1 MGWTEQTR
9 RSLGRYDRPWPHDCR
24 PHIMN
29 KCVARAFLADADPP
43 TFSLSSSFF
52 FFLSKTIS
60 TARHV
65 RNTRVPGK
73 EEPRT
78 LKKEP
83 QRWTTPGRP
92 PRPLTSSFVAY
103 LSPPQLPAPPKRD
116 TKSWLEGSKGK
127 HVIITGCRSI
137 FSSQMLRHVMCF
149 FSVPSMTMSHVSL
162 SGSVLTAGSILFS
175 SERFAEHAPFPRA
188 IAHAPALLNLFFPCH
203 YLSYE

>member
-1 MGWTEQTR
+1 
-9 RSLGRYDRPWPHDCR
+9 
-24 PHIMN
+24 MN

-127 HVIITGCRSI
+127 HVHHYRMSEYLFIANAPA
-137 FSSQMLRHVMCF
+137 RHVLLFCSKHDDVTCQ
-149 FSVPSMTMSHVSL
+149 SVRICTDSWFD
-162 SGSVLTAGSILFS
+162 I
-175 SERFAEHAPFPRA
+175 
-188 IAHAPALLNLFFPCH
+188 I
-203 YLSYE
+203 

>member
-1 MGWTEQTR
+1 M
-9 RSLGRYDRPWPHDCR
+9 
-24 PHIMN
+24 
-29 KCVARAFLADADPP
+29 RAFLADADPP

-60 TARHV
+60 TARAQHGRAFRGKRASHV
-65 RNTRVPGK
+65 
-73 EEPRT
+73 EETATTMDNSRT
-78 LKKEP
+78 
-83 QRWTTPGRP
+83 

>member
-83 QRWTTPGRP
+83 QRWTTPGRLG
-92 PRPLTSSFVAY
+92 RSLLPLLHIFR
-103 LSPPQLPAPPKRD
+103 LPNSRHRRNATLKV
-116 TKSWLEGSKGK
+116 SMS
-127 HVIITGCRSI
+127 IITGCRSI

-162 SGSVLTAGSILFS
+162 FCTDSWFDIVQN
-175 SERFAEHAPFPRA
+175 
-188 IAHAPALLNLFFPCH
+188 ALPTMRHIYVYFLCR
-203 YLSYE
+203 